1 MLGSE
6 QLARMDEDEW
16 RRMAVPSTTVATPY
30 GYKTTI
36 SAPFAD
42 DAAAAWFEDI
52 KRVVAGK
59 TSFGQ
64 LVDLRGQKPYSE
76 ATNKII
82 QDAMT
87 YVREHGMTRSSVVL
101 ASALTKMQIMRLAK
115 EVGMYEY
122 ERYFDASSEP
132 EWERK
137 AIDWIEQGIDPD
149 V

>member
-1 MLGSE
+1 M
-6 QLARMDEDEW
+6 
-16 RRMAVPSTTVATPY
+16 PSTTVATPY

-36 SAPFAD
+36 SAPFGE

-59 TSFGQ
+59 KSFGQ

-87 YVREHGMTRSSVVL
+87 YVRDHCMTRSSVVV
-101 ASALTKMQIMRLAK
+101 ASALTKMQIIRLAK
-115 EVGMYEY
+115 EVGMYAY
-122 ERYFDASSEP
+122 ERYFDASSQP
-132 EWERK
+132 EWERM
-137 AIDWIEQGIDPD
+137 AIDWIERGIDPD
-149 V
+149 VQR